1 MDWEQKFK
9 SLTALD
15 ELKGKMDKR
24 KQELAWAFVISRERV
39 SPLLPQSAPDVIYFR
54 LIMKTLLNLNCLH
67 VYVLYD
73 NFPDIWGQDLQQMQK
88 CLQQEESRI
97 PKFKQKVEEAKVRN
111 SFKSN
116 TQ

>member
-1 MDWEQKFK
+1 ME
-9 SLTALD
+9 
-15 ELKGKMDKR
+15 KR

-39 SPLLPQSAPDVIYFR
+39 SPLLPQSAPDVMY
-54 LIMKTLLNLNCLH
+54 LVLLTNNENTFLTWVVYLL
-67 VYVLYD
+67 YVLYD

-111 SFKSN
+111 SLKSN

>member
-39 SPLLPQSAPDVIYFR
+39 SPLLPQSAPDVIYFG
-54 LIMKTLLNLNCLH
+54 LIMKTPLNLNCLH

-88 CLQQEESRI
+88 SLQQEESRI

-111 SFKSN
+111 SLKSN

>member
-15 ELKGKMDKR
+15 ELKGKMEKR

-39 SPLLPQSAPDVIYFR
+39 SPLLPQSALDVMSKYFG
-54 LIMKTLLNLNCLH
+54 LMMKTPLNLNCL
-67 VYVLYD
+67 YILYD

-111 SFKSN
+111 SLKSN
-116 TQ
+116 AQ